1 LSGTNPSDEAMTKM
15 HQINEEDDLAN
26 ISEALLD
33 KSSSDHQL
41 NLNTPNPLLISQNS
55 DAPLR
60 AE

>member
-1 LSGTNPSDEAMTKM
+1 MTKM

-33 KSSSDHQL
+33 KSSSDHHL